1 MRISRYIIGAFF
13 LLISC
18 TGNTIYEKPKNLI
31 PKDTMIALLT
41 DMHIASTSRLIKN
54 KQKQKDVNYM
64 FVLYE
69 KYKIDSTR
77 FHNSNVY
84 YASKIDEYG
93 DLLKEIKRN
102 LEAKGAVVQKIIND
116 RDSIKK
122 ENMKPIPIS
131 EEIDSLKKMEFEIEE
146 NE

>member
-18 TGNTIYEKPKNLI
+18 TGNTIYKKPKNLI

-69 KYKIDSTR
+69 KYKIDSVR
-77 FHNSNVY
+77 FHNSNIY
-84 YASKIDEYG
+84 YTSKIDEYG

-102 LEAKGAVVQKIIND
+102 LEAKGAVVQKIINE

-122 ENMKPIPIS
+122 DKIEPVLSK
-131 EEIDSLKKMEFEIEE
+131 ETDSLGIMEFEIEE